1 MTKSSIEKIVP
12 EQKVLLYNSRLHIF
26 VGKLKRCW
34 SGLFTV
40 HTISPHSAVIIV
52 DPKSGEDMKVN
63 RQRLKLFLT
72 TEPESQDDNVMGLFD
87 PSYK

>member
-26 VGKLKRCW
+26 VEKLKHRW

-40 HTISPHSAVIIV
+40 HTVSPHGAVIIV
-52 DPKSGEDMKVN
+52 DTKSGEKMKVN
-63 RQRLKLFLT
+63 GQRLKPFLT
-72 TEPESQDDNVMGLFD
+72 TETESQDENVMSPFG